1 MKMKTL
7 LFLSFVLALPM
18 ISYPQGIDAAKK
30 MSMHHE
36 VPDDKSV
43 LLPLENVKTSA
54 AYNFKSSSIFTTQVN
69 VNQDGQNILGDAA
82 NEPSIA
88 VDPTNPDRM
97 MIGWRQFDNVNSS
110 FRQAGYGYTL
120 DGGHTWTFPGVIDP
134 GVFRSDPVLDCDA
147 DGNFYYNSLTVTA
160 SDDFECT
167 VYKIDDGGVVWDDG
181 TYAHGGDKQWMR
193 VDRTDGVGSGNNYSF
208 WTQYWSICYPDFFT
222 RSTNGGFSYEPC
234 ILVPGIPFWGTL
246 AVGPDGDLYVGGAG
260 GYTDFVVNK
269 STNAQIPGSTISWN
283 SAESVDLDGTLN
295 GWTPVNPQG
304 LLGQLWVDVD
314 VSDGPGRGNVYVLA
328 SVDRN
333 SNTDPGD
340 VMFARSTD
348 GGLNW
353 DPPVRIN
360 DDPTVTKYQ
369 WFGSM
374 SVAPNGRIDAVWLDT
389 RADPWGALK
398 SALFYSYSVDQGVTW
413 SVNEQ
418 LSDIFDPH
426 VGWPQQDKMGDYF
439 HMSSDEGGA
448 HLAWANTL
456 NGEQDVYYS
465 FITPGSV
472 GLGEADSDRDF
483 MTLSNYPNP
492 FREHTTISYTIGRK
506 VMVRLVIYDI
516 FGKEVLTLLDKEQE
530 AGIHNLSY
538 TATDLQDGVYI
549 CRLYAGNKTES
560 LRLVKIGY

>member
-7 LFLSFVLALPM
+7 LFLSLVLALPM
-18 ISYPQGIDAAKK
+18 ISYSQGSNAAKK

-36 VPDDKSV
+36 VPDDNSF
-43 LLPLENVKTSA
+43 LLPLENAKTSA
-54 AYNFKSSSIFTTQVN
+54 AYSFKSSSIFTTQVN
-69 VNQDGQNILGDAA
+69 VNQNGQNILGDAA

-97 MIGWRQFDNVNSS
+97 MIGWRQFDNVNNN

-120 DGGHTWTFPGVIDP
+120 DGGQTWTFPGVIDP

-147 DGNFYYNSLTVTA
+147 DGNFYYNSLTHA
-160 SDDFECT
+160 INGDFECT
-167 VYKIDDGGVVWDDG
+167 VYKIDDGGVEWDDG
-181 TYAHGGDKQWMR
+181 TFAYGGDKQWMR
-193 VDRTDGVGSGNNYSF
+193 IDRTDGVGSGNNYSF
-208 WTQYWSICYPDFFT
+208 WTQYWSAWKPDHFT
-222 RSTNGGFSYEPC
+222 RSTNGGFSFEPC

-246 AVGPDGDLYVGGAG
+246 AVGPEGELYVGGAG
-260 GYTDFVVNK
+260 EYTDFVVSK
-269 STNAQIPGSTISWN
+269 STNAQIPGSTITWN
-283 SAESVDLDGTLN
+283 SSTPVDLDGTLV
-295 GWTPVNPQG
+295 GWKPVNPQG
-304 LLGQLWVDVD
+304 LLGQLWLDVD

-333 SNTDPGD
+333 SSTDPGD

-360 DDPTVTKYQ
+360 DDPTTTKYQ
-369 WFGSM
+369 WFGTM

-389 RADPWGALK
+389 RADPWGTLN
-398 SALFYSYSVDQGVTW
+398 SALFYSYSLDQGETW

-426 VGWPQQDKMGDYF
+426 LGWPQQQKMGDYF
-439 HMSSDEGGA
+439 HMTSDEGGA

-465 FITPGSV
+465 YITAGSV

-492 FREHTTISYTIGRK
+492 FRGHTSISYTIGRK
-506 VMVRLVIYDI
+506 MMVRLVIYDV

-530 AGIHNLSY
+530 AGTHNLNYNASG
-538 TATDLQDGVYI
+538 LQNGVYI

-560 LRLVKIGY
+560 LRLVKVGH

>member
-1 MKMKTL
+1 MKTL
-7 LFLSFVLALPM
+7 LLLSLVLALPM
-18 ISYPQGIDAAKK
+18 ISYSQGTDFAKK

-36 VPDDKSV
+36 VPGDNSF
-43 LLPLENVKTSA
+43 LLPLENAKTSA
-54 AYNFKSSSIFTTQVN
+54 AYSFRSSGIFTTQVN
-69 VNQDGQNILGDAA
+69 VNQDGENILGDAA

-97 MIGWRQFDNVNSS
+97 MIGWRQFDNVNND

-120 DGGHTWTFPGVIDP
+120 DGGQTWTFPGVIDP

-147 DGNFYYNSLTVTA
+147 DGNFYYNSLTLTP

-167 VYKIDDGGVVWDDG
+167 VYKIEDGGVEWDDG
-181 TYAHGGDKQWMR
+181 TYAWGGDKQWMR
-193 VDRTDGVGSGNNYSF
+193 IDRTDGPGSGNNYSF
-208 WTQYWSICYPDFFT
+208 WTQYWSICHPEYFT
-222 RSTNGGFSYEPC
+222 RSANAGYSFEPC
-234 ILVPGIPFWGTL
+234 VLVPGIPFWGTL
-246 AVGPDGDLYVGGAG
+246 AVGPDGELYVGGAG
-260 GYTDFVVNK
+260 EYTDLVVSK
-269 STNAQIPGSTISWN
+269 STNAQTPGSTITWN
-283 SAESVDLDGTLN
+283 SSTSVDLDGTLN
-295 GWTPVNPQG
+295 GWTPVNPSG

-333 SNTDPGD
+333 SNTDPAD

-353 DPPVRIN
+353 DPPIRIN

-389 RADPWGALK
+389 RADPWGALE

-426 VGWPQQDKMGDYF
+426 LGWPQQNKMGDYF

-492 FREHTTISYTIGRK
+492 FREHTSISYTIGRK
-506 VMVRLVIYDI
+506 MKVRLVIYDV
-516 FGKEVLTLLDKEQE
+516 FGKEVMTLLDKEQE
-530 AGIHNLSY
+530 AGIHSLSY
-538 TATDLQDGVYI
+538 TAAGLQDGVYI

-560 LRLVKIGY
+560 LRLVKVGQ